1 MSQFMSGLSDL
12 RRRSNLA
19 HIAGALVCGSL
30 VTALLLL
37 SGATGHAED
46 DPKPADQHS
55 AAIENPLARHLLQSL
70 PATLKRPLFTPSRRP
85 PPPEP
90 APIVRVEPSPPP
102 PPPAAQP
109 TVVLVGTMI
118 DAQGPQAILRAGSDN
133 KDMRVRVGDDVSG
146 WKIKDIDESHLT
158 LALDDRTF
166 SVALF
171 PANANPGQNHA
182 PAQVA
187 HAKRAALHER
197 EH

>member
-1 MSQFMSGLSDL
+1 MSQFMSGLFGS
-12 RRRSNLA
+12 RRRSNLR
-19 HIAGALVCGSL
+19 HIGEALVCASFA
-30 VTALLLL
+30 TAMLLT
-37 SGATGHAED
+37 SAMIGRAED
-46 DPKPADQHS
+46 GSKPADQQS
-55 AAIENPLARHLLQSL
+55 ATIENPLAKQLLQSL

-90 APIVRVEPSPPP
+90 TPIVRVEQPQPPQ
-102 PPPAAQP
+102 PAAQP
-109 TVVLVGTMI
+109 AIVLVGTMI
-118 DAQGPQAILRAGSDN
+118 DSQGPQAILRSGGDN

-171 PANANPGQNHA
+171 PANASSSQNHA
-182 PAQVA
+182 PTQIA
-187 HAKRAALHER
+187 HAKRAALHEH